1 MRRWPA
7 TAAALLLATLPA
19 IAMADPAPQPASAP
33 ADARGPAEHVSFAAY
48 LTQVGQG
55 NLELAAQRSTVSVAR
70 AQIAI
75 ARVFPDPVVTAG
87 LQQVDISGRGNP
99 TASIVQLTVPLQLGG
114 QRGARIA
121 LAEANGSASEADLEE
136 FLRGLRAA
144 AASSYVDALRARL
157 VLERKRRTLE
167 SLQKLES
174 VNEQRLKSG
183 DIGEAT
189 VLQSRV
195 EANQSRAE
203 VLDAQGV
210 VQTADLALVQL
221 LGSGA
226 GALLGRPLEVE
237 GDLSGAAGRSFH
249 APSLVSRALVQRP
262 DLIAI
267 KRRLTA
273 SARQID
279 LAKANRVID
288 IGLGASWQHNLPVGS
303 VQPALPSSDFIGA
316 AVSVPIPFSRMY
328 RGELDA
334 AYATEQQIDALV
346 ASAKVRIE
354 VEVRE
359 AIARY
364 DAAAARV
371 RLYTG
376 GVLAD
381 ADQVL
386 EKTLYNYRRGGAT
399 LVEVLVAQ
407 RTDNDVYLSYYD
419 ALSDAARA
427 LIAVQQASASWDV
440 NF

>member
-1 MRRWPA
+1 MG
-7 TAAALLLATLPA
+7 AALLLATLPA
-19 IAMADPAPQPASAP
+19 IAIADPAPQPAAALS
-33 ADARGPAEHVSFAAY
+33 DGRGPAERVSFAGY

-87 LQQVDISGRGNP
+87 LQQIDISGRGNP
-99 TASIVQLTVPLQLGG
+99 TASIVQLTVPLQIGG

-157 VLERKRRTLE
+157 VLDRKRRTLE

-203 VLDAQGV
+203 VLDSEGL

-226 GALLGRPLEVE
+226 RALLGRPLEVE
-237 GDLSGAAGRSFH
+237 GDLSGAAGRSFL
-249 APSLVSRALVQRP
+249 APNLVSKALAQRP

-279 LAKANRVID
+279 LAEANRVID

-303 VQPALPSSDFIGA
+303 IQPALPSSDFIGA
-316 AVSVPIPFSRMY
+316 TVSVPIPFSRLY

-334 AYATEQQIDALV
+334 AYATQQQVDALV

-419 ALSDAARA
+419 ALSDAAHA